1 MLSTTNMSGEAQ
13 MSLQLNEIVE
23 EVYVPDK
30 DYQSGATVHS
40 VSSKGQ
46 MRRVKSLTTGRI
58 EYMLSLIEY
67 MTFIIFDLDPRVVDI
82 QSQYSHD
89 LSTTLKLAFDLG
101 INHPPQKDAEKKP
114 LTTDFVITLAGPEN
128 EKLGVYVKYVEGL
141 EGWRTIEKLQ
151 LERASLARLGIPL
164 YVVTEEQICRKTHRT
179 LEWIIGASLDDCDVD
194 ELYSHVTSIEN
205 AFLSNPDER
214 IHNSLVALD
223 EVNKLEGGTYLYRFK
238 QLVQLG
244 VFFLEFDKD
253 FFNLRGADIQVVDEV
268 LHA

>member
-1 MLSTTNMSGEAQ
+1 MLSTTNKSGEAQ
-13 MSLQLNEIVE
+13 MSLKLDEIVE
-23 EVYVPDK
+23 EPYVPDK
-30 DYQSGATVHS
+30 GYQPGATVHT

-46 MRRVKSLTTGRI
+46 MRRVKSRTTGRI

-67 MTFIIFDLDPRVVDI
+67 RAFIIFDLDPRVVDI

-114 LTTDFVITLAGPEN
+114 LTTDFVITLAGPEH
-128 EKLGVYVKYVEGL
+128 EKLGIYVKYVEDL

-164 YVVTEEQICRKTHRT
+164 YVVTEEQICRKTHLT
-179 LEWIIGASLDDCDVD
+179 LEWILGARLDDCDVA
-194 ELYSHVTSIEN
+194 ELYSHVAAIEN

-214 IHNSLVALD
+214 IHNLLAALD
-223 EVNKLEGGTYLYRFK
+223 EANGLEGGTYLYRFR

-244 VFFLEFDKD
+244 VFFFEFDKD
-253 FFNLRGADIQVVDEV
+253 FFNLLGADIKVVDEV